1 MADMSSG
8 AWVTR
13 AQGPSF
19 AIALLGSVVAGGT
32 IGYMLI
38 EHWTLWDAFYM
49 TVITVTTVGYKEVHT
64 MSRAGEAF
72 TVVLLFG
79 GVGSALYVFTLLA
92 TVVVEGGLPKRLEK
106 HRRSRML
113 DALKDHFI
121 VCGYGRMGRLI
132 AAQLRHENVPFV
144 IIELDPAHMMEALQ
158 EGMLAVEADA
168 SKEDV
173 LKRVGIQK
181 SRALI
186 AALGT
191 DAQNVYTVLSA
202 RVLRPDLFVV
212 ARAEA
217 EDSMQKLL
225 RAGAN
230 RVVLPYQIGAT
241 QIVQSALRPAVVD
254 FVQLA
259 TNSRNID
266 LAMEEVAISRE
277 SPLANRTVL
286 YANLQQ
292 RYGVIVI
299 GIQREDQRM
308 DFNPEPSARVKP
320 GDKLVVL
327 GRPHALK
334 ELAAEA
340 AS

>member
-1 MADMSSG
+1 
-8 AWVTR
+8 
-13 AQGPSF
+13 
-19 AIALLGSVVAGGT
+19 
-32 IGYMLI
+32 
-38 EHWTLWDAFYM
+38 
-49 TVITVTTVGYKEVHT
+49 
-64 MSRAGEAF
+64 
-72 TVVLLFG
+72 
-79 GVGSALYVFTLLA
+79 
-92 TVVVEGGLPKRLEK
+92 
-106 HRRSRML
+106 
-113 DALKDHFI
+113 
-121 VCGYGRMGRLI
+121 MGRLI

-144 IIELDPAHMMEALQ
+144 IVELDPAHMIEALQ

-168 SKEDV
+168 SREEV
-173 LKRVGIQK
+173 LKRVGIQNA
-181 SRALI
+181 RALI

-212 ARAEA
+212 ARAAE
-217 EDSMQKLL
+217 EDSQQKLL

-259 TNSRNID
+259 TNSANIE
-266 LAMEEVAISRE
+266 LAMEEVAIAQK
-277 SPLANRTVL
+277 SPLANRTVQD
-286 YANLQQ
+286 ANLQQ

-308 DFNPEPSARVKP
+308 DFNPEPAMRVKP

-327 GRPHALK
+327 GRPQALK
-334 ELAAEA
+334 QLAAEA